1 MSLARS
7 RCVYRPPCTRAP
19 GQCFSARALSGWARA
34 PEVSVSDVPRSQFGR
49 RKGGAL
55 KPLPHRYSR
64 PAGSPTRAERRG
76 GAPGLRADGKAG
88 PGAAPASNGR
98 LPFPKPRPG
107 QTAPLPRELRAPGS
121 GGSGRGAGASGQS
134 SRQTTRPVVLAA
146 PRGCRRR
153 EGAGDAAGPPP
164 QPGRAGPANL
174 VSVGRARAPT
184 LPALPGNPRGSA
196 QPSPLRGRGSAAWL
210 QPRSPESFGHKERGH
225 LSGGLPALPSPL
237 GSFLLTPYC
246 PCVGEGFG
254 RPLGRERG
262 KATSLQQCPLLSPAL
277 RKLL

>member
-1 MSLARS
+1 MATAG
-7 RCVYRPPCTRAP
+7 PPAV
-19 GQCFSARALSGWARA
+19 AEHA
-34 PEVSVSDVPRSQFGR
+34 VSPVQ

-88 PGAAPASNGR
+88 PGAASARNGR
-98 LPFPKPRPG
+98 LPFPKPGPG
-107 QTAPLPRELRAPGS
+107 QTAPLPSVLRVPGV
-121 GGSGRGAGASGQS
+121 GGAGASGQS
-134 SRQTTRPVVLAA
+134 SRQTTRLAVLAA

-174 VSVGRARAPT
+174 ASVGRGRDPT
-184 LPALPGNPRGSA
+184 LPALPGDPRGSA
-196 QPSPLRGRGSAAWL
+196 QPSPLRGRGSAASL
-210 QPRSPESFGHKERGH
+210 QPPSPESFGHKERGH
-225 LSGGLPALPSPL
+225 LSGGLPALPWPL
-237 GSFLLTPYC
+237 GSFFLTPYC